1 MEPYKFKTKPYQHQ
15 FVCWDGSKDKKNYG
29 YLMDMGTGKTKVAL
43 DTAAYMYDNGWIDA
57 VMIFGNNGSYT
68 NWKQAIEE
76 HLPDHIKRTVGVWSS
91 KNKVKDWQN
100 MNNAVST
107 REMCLKFFLMNIEAI
122 AFPRGFEA
130 AFQFTK
136 THNTLA
142 IVDESTTIANPKAAR
157 TKAAWKIGSVAKAR
171 RILTGSC
178 LDNRPTDAWAQFQF
192 LSNGILG
199 YTSYYAFRAQYANLE
214 ELKIQ
219 QGGVLRSFKV
229 VNGYRNLETLKQSI
243 SKVAYIVKKE
253 DCLDLPKKTYM
264 EYNVELTPDQE
275 RMYKELSKRLMTEVE
290 KESGSNPIVSVKI
303 ALTKMLRL
311 HQLVCGHITDDD
323 KVFHKIAS
331 NRLKA
336 LSDLLDETQ
345 GKVVIWTSFR
355 PDVDAIAE
363 LLKEKYGAQSFLTYH
378 GGTSNEDREK
388 AKTVFKRGGEVR
400 GLDYMVANDKTGG
413 YGNNFTAVT
422 TAIYFSYDFDNN
434 IHHQTQDRI
443 HRIGQTEPVT
453 YIYLKAKDTI
463 DDKIISVLR
472 DKTKLADLCTPSNWK
487 ECFQC

>member
-1 MEPYKFKTKPYQHQ
+1 MDSYKFKTTPYQHQ
-15 FVCWDGSKDKKNYG
+15 LACWEGSKKQKNYG
-29 YLMDMGTGKTKVAL
+29 LLMDMGTGKTKVAL
-43 DTAAYMYDNGWIDA
+43 DTAAYMYDNGWINA
-57 VMIFGNNGSYT
+57 VMVFGNNGSYT

-91 KNKVKDWQN
+91 KNKVHEGKE
-100 MNNAVST
+100 MNEAITS

-122 AFPRGFEA
+122 AFPKGFEA
-130 AFQFTK
+130 AFNFTK
-136 THNTLA
+136 SHNTLA

-178 LDNRPTDAWAQFQF
+178 LDNRPTDSWAQFQF

-199 YTSYYAFRAQYANLE
+199 FTSYYAFRAQYANLE

-219 QGGVLRSFKV
+219 RGGVLRSFKV
-229 VNGYRNLETLKQSI
+229 VNGYRNLDSLKQAI
-243 SKVAYIVKKE
+243 SQVAFIVKKE

-264 EYNVELTPDQE
+264 EYNVDLTPEQE

-290 KESGSNPIVSVKI
+290 NESGSNPIVSVKI

-323 KVFHKIAS
+323 KVFHKLPA

-336 LSDLLDETQ
+336 LSDLLDEAQ
-345 GKVVIWTSFR
+345 GRVVIWTSFR

-363 LLKEKYGAQSFLTYH
+363 FLKDKYGAQSFLTYH

-388 AKTVFKRGGEVR
+388 AKTVFKRGGEVS
-400 GLDYMVANDKTGG
+400 GLNYLVANDKTGG
-413 YGNNFTAVT
+413 YGNNFTAIT

-453 YIYLKAKDTI
+453 YVYLKAPGTI

-472 DKTKLADLCTPSNWK
+472 DKTKLADLCTPSNWRT
-487 ECFQC
+487 CFN